1 MTTGR
6 AGLIVALALP
16 LGACA
21 NGASEADADLVLMGG
36 AIHTMDGAGSS
47 AAGGGDVVS
56 ALCVTGARITYAGDD
71 TGAAGCAGPGT
82 TRIDLQGRLV
92 LPGLIDSHMHA
103 FMGAFTD
110 TGVNLSKADTAEEFR
125 AALEELKARSPSE
138 GVIYAMGWQHHLF
151 DALGPRAAMLDEVF
165 GDRPVILFS
174 VDLHSTVF
182 NTTAFRAAGVTADVA
197 DPEPGVRF
205 FERDAETGQLLGT
218 ARESARMS
226 IVRRLIKRD
235 RVENRQAI
243 LDWLPRAAEAGLTGL
258 FDAGMGAG
266 REEDT
271 YSLLAELEKEG
282 ALTLRMFTSA
292 WHRARVGGDRPAAR
306 LLDYRNRYRSELI
319 QPTAVKL
326 FADGNPESHTAY
338 LARDYKDR
346 PGHRS
351 QPKMEP
357 ERLNALVADAAGKG
371 VPVHVHAIGGA
382 AIAMALD
389 AVEAV
394 RAEHGDKGLRHTIA
408 HMDFV
413 SRPHMLRFAALGVV
427 AQTSIQWATRDPSY
441 AHIGAFV
448 GEDAMEAAY
457 PVKSLI
463 GAGVVQTFG
472 SDWPASAYLSTFKPM
487 DMIEVAVT
495 RQLPGRPDMPVRNI
509 AERLTVAE
517 AVWGMTRASA
527 YQMGREADLGS
538 LEVGKRA
545 DLVVLDNNIFTA
557 EPQTIHTTRSLMTIV
572 NGQVVWKDLSAAQ

>member
-1 MTTGR
+1 M
-6 AGLIVALALP
+6 VALALS
-16 LGACA
+16 LGAC
-21 NGASEADADLVLMGG
+21 GDGSLEADADLVLVGG
-36 AIHTMDGAGSS
+36 AIHTMDGAGPR
-47 AAGGGDVVS
+47 AAGGGAVVS
-56 ALCVTGARITYAGDD
+56 ALCVTGARITYVGDD
-71 TGAAGCAGPGT
+71 TGAAGCVGLGT

-103 FMGAFTD
+103 FGGAITD
-110 TGVNLSKADTAEEFR
+110 TGVNLSRADTQEEFR
-125 AALEELKARSPSE
+125 KALEELKARSTTD
-138 GVIYAMGWQHHLF
+138 GVVHARGWQSHLF
-151 DALGPRAAMLDEVF
+151 DAQGPRAAMLDEVF
-165 GDRPVILFS
+165 GDRPVILRS
-174 VDLHSTVF
+174 VDGHSTVF
-182 NTTAFRAAGVTADVA
+182 NTAAFRAAGVANDVA
-197 DPEPGVRF
+197 DPEPGFSF

-218 ARESARMS
+218 ARERAGAG

-235 RVENRQAI
+235 RVVYRQAI

-258 FDAGMGAG
+258 FDAGMRAPS
-266 REEDT
+266 EEDA
-271 YSLLAELEKEG
+271 YSLLAELETEG
-282 ALTLRMFTSA
+282 ALSLRMFTSA
-292 WHRARVGGDRPAAR
+292 RDRGGDDRPAAR

-326 FADGNPESHTAY
+326 FADGTPEGHTAY

-346 PGHRS
+346 PGFRG
-351 QPKMEP
+351 QPAMEP
-357 ERLNALVADAAGKG
+357 ERLNTLVSDAAAKG
-371 VPVHVHAIGGA
+371 VPVHVHALGGA
-382 AIAMALD
+382 AIAMTLD
-389 AVEAV
+389 AVEAA

-413 SRPHMLRFAALGVV
+413 SRPQMSRFAALGVV

-441 AHIGAFV
+441 ANIGAFV

-457 PVKSLI
+457 PIKSLI

-557 EPQTIHTTRSLMTIV
+557 EPQTIHTTRSLMTVV
-572 NGQVVWKDLSAAQ
+572 NGRVAWKDLPAAQ